1 MAGLSYSLGVQ
12 AFTADALAVTW
23 LATQPRGPLTFAVLA
38 MAGLCTGTTVGWHL
52 SEIDLPS
59 RTLCYH
65 LGITSLMVT
74 IAVVWLLTKRDS
86 EEVLCHVTNAGLLV
100 GFMMGHLARAQS
112 RRENLRP
119 S

>member
-1 MAGLSYSLGVQ
+1 MSFSLGVQ
-12 AFTADALAVTW
+12 AFTVDALAVSW

-38 MAGLCTGTTVGWHL
+38 VAGLCTGTTVGWH
-52 SEIDLPS
+52 LPS

-74 IAVVWLLTKRDS
+74 TAVVWLLTNPDS
-86 EEVLCHVTNAGLLV
+86 DEALCHVTNAGLLV
-100 GFMMGHLARAQS
+100 GFMMGHLDR